1 MTKKLDKKHILVVDD
16 DQKIKELIS
25 QYLIE
30 QNFIVT
36 TAESS
41 AEAKD
46 RMELFS
52 FDLIVLDIMMP
63 GQDGLDLTREIR
75 LKSDLPIILLTA
87 KGDPSDRIK
96 GLELGADDYVPKP
109 FEPKELLLRIKNILN
124 KIKKLKEV
132 NEIIN
137 FGEAKLYIKKMIIKN
152 KQNVFKINA
161 SEKKLLEEMIL
172 SAGKVFDRNDIS
184 KLINLKKERAVDV
197 MITRLRQKIEPDPKN
212 PVYLQTVRGNGYVLW
227 SD

>member
-75 LKSDLPIILLTA
+75 SKTDLPIILLTA

-132 NEIIN
+132 NDVIN
-137 FGEAKLYIKKMIIKN
+137 FGDTKLYIKKMIIKN
-152 KQNVFKINA
+152 KQNIFKINA
-161 SEKKLLEEMIL
+161 SEKKLLEQMIL

>member
-75 LKSDLPIILLTA
+75 SKTDLPIILLTA

-109 FEPKELLLRIKNILN
+109 FEPKELLLRIKNILS

-132 NEIIN
+132 NEVIN

-161 SEKKLLEEMIL
+161 SEKKLLEQMIL

>member
-1 MTKKLDKKHILVVDD
+1 MAKKLDKKHILVVDD

-75 LKSDLPIILLTA
+75 SKTDLPIILLTA

-132 NEIIN
+132 NEVIN

-152 KQNVFKINA
+152 KQNIFKINA
-161 SEKKLLEEMIL
+161 SEKKLLEQMIL

-184 KLINLKKERAVDV
+184 KLINLKKERRVDV

>member
-1 MTKKLDKKHILVVDD
+1 MIKKLDKKHILVVDD

-75 LKSDLPIILLTA
+75 SKTDLPIILLTA

-109 FEPKELLLRIKNILN
+109 FEPKELLLRIKNILS

-132 NEIIN
+132 NEVIN

-161 SEKKLLEEMIL
+161 SEKKLLEQMIL

>member
-1 MTKKLDKKHILVVDD
+1 MAKKLDKKHILVVDD

-75 LKSDLPIILLTA
+75 SKTDLPIILLTA

-109 FEPKELLLRIKNILN
+109 FEPKELLLRIKNILS

-132 NEIIN
+132 NEVIN

-161 SEKKLLEEMIL
+161 SEKKLLEQMIL

>member
-1 MTKKLDKKHILVVDD
+1 MIKKLDKKHILVVDD

-30 QNFIVT
+30 QDFIVT

-75 LKSDLPIILLTA
+75 SKTDLPIILLTA

-132 NEIIN
+132 NEVIN

-152 KQNVFKINA
+152 KQNIFKINA
-161 SEKKLLEEMIL
+161 SEKKLLEQMIL

-184 KLINLKKERAVDV
+184 KLINLKKERRVDV

>member
-1 MTKKLDKKHILVVDD
+1 MIKKLDKKHILVVDD

-75 LKSDLPIILLTA
+75 SKTDLPIILLTA

-132 NEIIN
+132 NEVIN

-152 KQNVFKINA
+152 KQNIFKINA
-161 SEKKLLEEMIL
+161 SEKKLLEQMIL

>member
-1 MTKKLDKKHILVVDD
+1 MIKKLDKKHILVVDD

-75 LKSDLPIILLTA
+75 LKTDLPIILLTA

-109 FEPKELLLRIKNILN
+109 FEPKELLLRIKNILS

-132 NEIIN
+132 NEVIN

-152 KQNVFKINA
+152 KQNIFKINA
-161 SEKKLLEEMIL
+161 SEKKLLEQMIL

>member
-75 LKSDLPIILLTA
+75 LKTDLPIILLTA

-184 KLINLKKERAVDV
+184 KLIDLKKERAVDV

>member
-1 MTKKLDKKHILVVDD
+1 MAKKLDKKHILVVDD

-124 KIKKLKEV
+124 KIKKLKEI
-132 NEIIN
+132 NEVIN

-152 KQNVFKINA
+152 KENIFKINI
-161 SEKKLLEEMIL
+161 SEKKLLEQMIL

>member
-1 MTKKLDKKHILVVDD
+1 MAKKLDKKHILVVDD

-132 NEIIN
+132 NEVIN

-152 KQNVFKINA
+152 KQNIFKINA

-197 MITRLRQKIEPDPKN
+197 MITRVRQKIEPDPKN

>member
-1 MTKKLDKKHILVVDD
+1 MAKKLDKKHILVVDD

-75 LKSDLPIILLTA
+75 LKTDLPIILLTA

-132 NEIIN
+132 NEVIN

-152 KQNVFKINA
+152 KQNIFKINA
-161 SEKKLLEEMIL
+161 SEKKLLEQMIL

-184 KLINLKKERAVDV
+184 KLINLKKSV
-197 MITRLRQKIEPDPKN
+197 Q
-212 PVYLQTVRGNGYVLW
+212 
-227 SD
+227 

>member
-1 MTKKLDKKHILVVDD
+1 M
-16 DQKIKELIS
+16 
-25 QYLIE
+25 
-30 QNFIVT
+30 
-36 TAESS
+36 
-41 AEAKD
+41 
-46 RMELFS
+46 
-52 FDLIVLDIMMP
+52 
-63 GQDGLDLTREIR
+63 
-75 LKSDLPIILLTA
+75 TA

-109 FEPKELLLRIKNILN
+109 FEPKELLLRIKNILS

-132 NEIIN
+132 NEVIN

-152 KQNVFKINA
+152 KENIFKINI
-161 SEKKLLEEMIL
+161 SEKKLLEQMIL

>member
-1 MTKKLDKKHILVVDD
+1 MAKKLDKKHILVVDD

>member
-46 RMELFS
+46 RMELFL

-75 LKSDLPIILLTA
+75 SKTDLPIILLTA

-109 FEPKELLLRIKNILN
+109 FEPKELLLRIKNILS

-132 NEIIN
+132 NEVIN

-161 SEKKLLEEMIL
+161 SEKKLLEQMIL

>member
-1 MTKKLDKKHILVVDD
+1 MIKKLDKKHILVVDD

-75 LKSDLPIILLTA
+75 SKTDLPIILLTA

-132 NEIIN
+132 NEVIN

-152 KQNVFKINA
+152 KQNIFKINA
-161 SEKKLLEEMIL
+161 SEKKLLEQMIL

-184 KLINLKKERAVDV
+184 KLINLKKERRVDV

>member
-1 MTKKLDKKHILVVDD
+1 MANKLDKKHILVVDD

-30 QNFIVT
+30 QDFIVT

-75 LKSDLPIILLTA
+75 SKTDLPIILLTA

-132 NEIIN
+132 NEVIN

-152 KQNVFKINA
+152 KQNIFKINA
-161 SEKKLLEEMIL
+161 SEKKLLEQMIL

-184 KLINLKKERAVDV
+184 KLINLKKERRVDV

>member
-75 LKSDLPIILLTA
+75 LKTDLPIILLTA

>member
-46 RMELFS
+46 RMELFL

-75 LKSDLPIILLTA
+75 SKTDLPIILLTA

-109 FEPKELLLRIKNILN
+109 FCFFSL
-124 KIKKLKEV
+124 
-132 NEIIN
+132 
-137 FGEAKLYIKKMIIKN
+137 FY
-152 KQNVFKINA
+152 F
-161 SEKKLLEEMIL
+161 
-172 SAGKVFDRNDIS
+172 F
-184 KLINLKKERAVDV
+184 
-197 MITRLRQKIEPDPKN
+197 
-212 PVYLQTVRGNGYVLW
+212 Y
-227 SD
+227 

>member
-1 MTKKLDKKHILVVDD
+1 MIKKLDKKHILVVDD

-75 LKSDLPIILLTA
+75 SKTDLPIILLTA

-132 NEIIN
+132 NEVIN

-152 KQNVFKINA
+152 KQNIFKINS
-161 SEKKLLEEMIL
+161 SEKKLLEQMIL

-184 KLINLKKERAVDV
+184 KLINLKKERRVDV

>member
-75 LKSDLPIILLTA
+75 LKTDLPIILLTA

-137 FGEAKLYIKKMIIKN
+137 FGETKLYIKKMIIKN

>member
-1 MTKKLDKKHILVVDD
+1 MAKKLDKKHILVVDD

-75 LKSDLPIILLTA
+75 LKTDLPIILLTA

-124 KIKKLKEV
+124 KIKKLKEI
-132 NEIIN
+132 NEVIN

-152 KQNVFKINA
+152 KENIFKINI
-161 SEKKLLEEMIL
+161 SEKKLLEQMIL

>member
-1 MTKKLDKKHILVVDD
+1 MAKKLDKKHILVVDD

-75 LKSDLPIILLTA
+75 SKTDLPIILLTA

-132 NEIIN
+132 NEVIN

-152 KQNVFKINA
+152 KQNIFKINA
-161 SEKKLLEEMIL
+161 SEKKLLEQMIL

>member
-75 LKSDLPIILLTA
+75 LKTDLPIILLTA

-132 NEIIN
+132 NEVIN

-152 KQNVFKINA
+152 KQNIFKINA
-161 SEKKLLEEMIL
+161 SEKKLLEQMIL

>member
-75 LKSDLPIILLTA
+75 LKTDLPIILLTA

-132 NEIIN
+132 NEVIN

-152 KQNVFKINA
+152 KQNIFKINA
-161 SEKKLLEEMIL
+161 SEKKLLEQMIL

-184 KLINLKKERAVDV
+184 KLINLKKERRVDV

>member
-1 MTKKLDKKHILVVDD
+1 MLLKILHQDVLSFKKCFNQNYKIMTKKLDKKHILVVDD

-124 KIKKLKEV
+124 KIKKLKEI
-132 NEIIN
+132 NEVIN
-137 FGEAKLYIKKMIIKN
+137 FGEAKLYIKK
-152 KQNVFKINA
+152 
-161 SEKKLLEEMIL
+161 
-172 SAGKVFDRNDIS
+172 
-184 KLINLKKERAVDV
+184 
-197 MITRLRQKIEPDPKN
+197 
-212 PVYLQTVRGNGYVLW
+212 
-227 SD
+227 

>member
-1 MTKKLDKKHILVVDD
+1 MAKKLDKKHILVVDD

-30 QNFIVT
+30 QDFIVT

-96 GLELGADDYVPKP
+96 GLEFGADDYVPKP

-132 NEIIN
+132 NDVIN
-137 FGEAKLYIKKMIIKN
+137 FGDTKLYIKKMIIKIN
-152 KQNVFKINA
+152 KKFIK
-161 SEKKLLEEMIL
+161 
-172 SAGKVFDRNDIS
+172 
-184 KLINLKKERAVDV
+184 
-197 MITRLRQKIEPDPKN
+197 
-212 PVYLQTVRGNGYVLW
+212 
-227 SD
+227 

>member
-75 LKSDLPIILLTA
+75 SKTDLPIILLTA

-137 FGEAKLYIKKMIIKN
+137 FGETKLYIKKMIIKN

>member
-75 LKSDLPIILLTA
+75 SKTDLPIILLTA

-137 FGEAKLYIKKMIIKN
+137 FGETKLYIKKMIIKN

-161 SEKKLLEEMIL
+161 SEKKLLEQMIL

>member
-75 LKSDLPIILLTA
+75 LKTDLPIILLTA

-132 NEIIN
+132 NEVIN

-152 KQNVFKINA
+152 KQNIFKINA

>member
-1 MTKKLDKKHILVVDD
+1 MIKKLDKKHILVVDD

-75 LKSDLPIILLTA
+75 SKTDLPIILLTA

-132 NEIIN
+132 NDVIN

-152 KQNVFKINA
+152 KQNIFKINA
-161 SEKKLLEEMIL
+161 SEKKLLEQMIL

>member
-30 QNFIVT
+30 QDFIVT

-75 LKSDLPIILLTA
+75 LKTDLPRILLTA

-109 FEPKELLLRIKNILN
+109 FEPKELLL
-124 KIKKLKEV
+124 
-132 NEIIN
+132 
-137 FGEAKLYIKKMIIKN
+137 
-152 KQNVFKINA
+152 
-161 SEKKLLEEMIL
+161 S
-172 SAGKVFDRNDIS
+172 
-184 KLINLKKERAVDV
+184 LIH
-197 MITRLRQKIEPDPKN
+197 I
-212 PVYLQTVRGNGYVLW
+212 
-227 SD
+227 